1 MEERMFWINV
11 LLASS
16 VLAVIVGGLWNRK
29 IKKRG
34 IGWQFIRYT
43 VIGISIPA
51 ATLLALND
59 SLSGEAA
66 TILAGALGYAFG
78 HQESPG
84 SGGD

>member
-1 MEERMFWINV
+1 MEECMFWINV

-16 VLAVIVGGLWNRK
+16 VLAAIVGGLLNRK
-29 IKKRG
+29 MKNKG

-43 VIGISIPA
+43 VICISVSVVA
-51 ATLLALND
+51 LLALND

-78 HQESPG
+78 HQENPG
-84 SGGD
+84 SDGD